1 MARSL
6 MPSLFGETPAGRLP
20 DPFGTLQRE
29 FNRLFQDAFTGFAS
43 PLSGGEMALSP
54 RINVC
59 ETDQEFRIDAELPG
73 VPEDSIDV
81 TLSDDT
87 LTIRG
92 EKKAERSEKRED
104 YHLMERSYGSFAR
117 SIRLPFAIK
126 PEEVQASMQN
136 GVLTLTLPK
145 TGAQQKLHR
154 IQIARGAAQSGQAA
168 SAQGSQAKH

>member
-29 FNRLFQDAFTGFAS
+29 FNRLFQDAFAGFAL
-43 PLSGGEMALSP
+43 PLAGGETTLSP
-54 RINVC
+54 RINIC
-59 ETDQEFRIDAELPG
+59 ETDQDFRIDAELPG
-73 VPEDSIDV
+73 VPEESVDV
-81 TLSDDT
+81 TLSEDI

-92 EKKAERSEKRED
+92 EKKAERSEKQEN
-104 YHLMERSYGSFAR
+104 YHLMERSYGSFIR
-117 SIRLPFAIK
+117 SIRLPFAVK
-126 PEEVQASMQN
+126 PEDVQASMHD

-145 TGAQQKLHR
+145 AAAQQQLHR
-154 IQIARGAAQSGQAA
+154 IQISRGAAAGQVA